1 MTHQFWN
8 TENPLRDARWRLCI
22 RAMERTPPTSATTY
36 CLRKNLADA
45 IRTLIRFDS
54 YKPELHYMRGPGP
67 KWYAK
72 HDLTLALIDGA
83 IGGSQN
89 DSECCAPRQRLR
101 SPMLASSYRG
111 KPASYTKI
119 TKNVDVRNASN
130 EARPSGSFA
139 VKRAESRLLQT
150 FKNWLN
156 SKIAAIC
163 AAVLSVLFL
172 LSIATLL
179 TVSSSSSVNADPPG
193 KGCAAVSQ
201 GEYQGAYRKKL
212 LLTRFGTYERTG
224 RLGQY
229 YYWYCR

>member
-1 MTHQFWN
+1 MTYQFWN
-8 TENPLRDARWRLCI
+8 TENLLRDPRWRPCI
-22 RAMERTPPTSATTY
+22 RVMEHTPPTSATTY
-36 CLRKNLADA
+36 CPHRNLADA

-54 YKPELHYMRGPGP
+54 YRPELHYMRGPGP

-72 HDLTLALIDGA
+72 HDFTLALIDCA
-83 IGGSQN
+83 IGGSRN
-89 DSECCAPRQRLR
+89 NNECCARRRLR
-101 SPMLASSYRG
+101 SLMLASSYRG
-111 KPASYTKI
+111 MPASS

-130 EARPSGSFA
+130 EARPNATLA
-139 VKRAESRLLQT
+139 VKRAESGLLQT
-150 FKNWLN
+150 LKNWLN
-156 SKIAAIC
+156 PKVAAIC

-224 RLGQY
+224 RLGKY